1 MHKSDELKDTNY
13 ELFVLSLSVLALFTM
28 LLAVATPNDDVRGLT
43 FIFHFVLGFI
53 FLIDFLYRLL
63 TAHSRMRYFF
73 LQFGWADLLSALPFP
88 GFQMLR
94 LFRVARSVRM
104 LRRRGIRRMLRTF
117 LADRAGSSLLSV
129 LFLIICVIEF
139 GSIAMIVAE
148 RRSPDA
154 NIKTPGDALWW
165 SYVTITTVG
174 YGDRFPVT
182 AAGRVIGIGMLT
194 AGVGLFGVLSG
205 FLANVFLTP
214 RNRPP
219 EQPSNGPAEP
229 ASALTEIR
237 RLLEEQERVS
247 AELRSRLAAFEQ
259 SVGQDER
266 SPASRS
272 ETIL

>member
-1 MHKSDELKDTNY
+1 LC
-13 ELFVLSLSVLALFTM
+13 
-28 LLAVATPNDDVRGLT
+28 
-43 FIFHFVLGFI
+43 FI

-63 TAHSRMRYFF
+63 TAFSMMRYFF

-88 GFQMLR
+88 GFQVLR
-94 LFRVARSVRM
+94 LFRIARAVYM

-129 LFLIICVIEF
+129 LFLIIFVIEY
-139 GSIAMIVAE
+139 GSIGMIVAE
-148 RRSPDA
+148 RRNPAA

-182 AAGRVIGIGMLT
+182 TAGRLIGIGMLT

-205 FLANVFLTP
+205 YLANVFLRP
-214 RNRPP
+214 RSQPQ
-219 EQPSNGPAEP
+219 EQPSAGPAE
-229 ASALTEIR
+229 STSTLTEIR
-237 RLLEEQERVS
+237 RLLEEQERIS

-259 SVGQDER
+259 SVPAVQDER
-266 SPASRS
+266 SSA
-272 ETIL
+272 